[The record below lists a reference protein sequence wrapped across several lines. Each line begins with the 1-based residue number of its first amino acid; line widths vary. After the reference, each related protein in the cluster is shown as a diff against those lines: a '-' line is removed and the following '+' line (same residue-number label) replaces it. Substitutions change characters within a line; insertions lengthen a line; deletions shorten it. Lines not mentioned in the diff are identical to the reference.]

1 MVGVILV
8 NKFLT
13 PGSKEY
19 KTYIDYLDREE
30 AVRNKYFEKYSYDF
44 SDYKEYVD
52 GYMNNPEKTTGIFTK
67 EKDNLSFIEKLSL
80 KNLFELA
87 EYNGSNMWQ
96 TVISFDNEWLKE
108 NGLCDD
114 DLNRFNEAKI
124 KEYARSA
131 MSELLKK
138 EGFENAVW
146 SAAIH
151 FNTDNI
157 HVHFAF
163 VEPEPSTEVGK
174 GRYRTFRNSGYSYQ
188 KGVINKTSLEA
199 AKRNMVGNIISEQSE
214 NEKINKLIRDTI
226 IGGKKDKPIA
236 DDKSLKLKFEKLID
250 ALPADMRKWK
260 YGNSAMVRYHSI
272 IDAVSKE
279 FINTYFKDEYAEL
292 LDLLD
297 KQQSKYDTAYGKR
310 KNGSPNEFK
319 NNKISDLYKRLGNT
333 ILKEAREY
341 VKREKANI
349 KPEID
354 SINKFMMDI
363 PIPLHRQLNK
373 ELESKYSDRMIDE
386 MLDMLH
392 AEYQNKTYADFN
404 IYSNQHKELMTYV
417 IDKVEKSGNSL
428 LGKSAMEI
436 SRALRL
442 ISKAMRK
449 DIDNAKNQA
458 AYRRMNKDNEEEY

>member
-188 KGVINKTSLEA
+188 K
-199 AKRNMVGNIISEQSE
+199 
-214 NEKINKLIRDTI
+214 D
-226 IGGKKDKPIA
+226 
-236 DDKSLKLKFEKLID
+236 
-250 ALPADMRKWK
+250 
-260 YGNSAMVRYHSI
+260 
-272 IDAVSKE
+272 
-279 FINTYFKDEYAEL
+279 
-292 LDLLD
+292 
-297 KQQSKYDTAYGKR
+297 
-310 KNGSPNEFK
+310 
-319 NNKISDLYKRLGNT
+319 
-333 ILKEAREY
+333 
-341 VKREKANI
+341 
-349 KPEID
+349 
-354 SINKFMMDI
+354 
-363 PIPLHRQLNK
+363 
-373 ELESKYSDRMIDE
+373 
-386 MLDMLH
+386 
-392 AEYQNKTYADFN
+392 
-404 IYSNQHKELMTYV
+404 
-417 IDKVEKSGNSL
+417 
-428 LGKSAMEI
+428 
-436 SRALRL
+436 
-442 ISKAMRK
+442 
-449 DIDNAKNQA
+449 
-458 AYRRMNKDNEEEY
+458 

>member
-13 PGSKEY
+13 PGSKRY

-67 EKDNLSFIEKLSL
+67 EKDNLSFVEKLSL

-96 TVISFDNEWLKE
+96 TVISFDNGWLKE

-114 DLNRFNEAKI
+114 DYNRFNETKI

-151 FNTDNI
+151 YNTDNI

-226 IGGKKDKPIA
+226 IGCKREKPIV
-236 DDKSLKLKFEKLID
+236 DDENLKLKFEKLID

-260 YGNSAMVRYHSI
+260 YGNKVMIRYHSI
-272 IDAVSKE
+272 IDAVSE
-279 FINTYFKDEYAEL
+279 DFINTYFKDEYAEL
-292 LDLLD
+292 LDLLN
-297 KQQSKYDTAYGKR
+297 KQQSKYDTAYGMR
-310 KNGSPNEFK
+310 KDGSPNEFK
-319 NNKISDLYKRLGNT
+319 NNKINDLYKRLGNT

-341 VKREKANI
+341 VKREKANMKSELDPI
-349 KPEID
+349 YE
-354 SINKFMMDI
+354 FMMDI

-373 ELESKYSDRMIDE
+373 RLESKYSDRMIDE
-386 MLDMLH
+386 MLDMLQ
-392 AEYQNKTYADFN
+392 AEYQSEDYDYFN
-404 IYSNQHKELMTYV
+404 IYSNQYKELMTY
-417 IDKVEKSGNSL
+417 ISEKTGKGGNPMF
-428 LGKSAMEI
+428 GKSAMEI

-449 DIDNAKNQA
+449 DMDSAKNQA
-458 AYRRMNKDNEEEY
+458 TYQRMNKDNEEEY